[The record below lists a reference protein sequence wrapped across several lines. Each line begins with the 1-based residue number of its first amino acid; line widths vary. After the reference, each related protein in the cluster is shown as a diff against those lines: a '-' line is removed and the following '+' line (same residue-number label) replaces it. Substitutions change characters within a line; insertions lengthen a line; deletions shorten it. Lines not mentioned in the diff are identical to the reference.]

1 MKKLFFFFQKRKQE
15 VKRVLAA
22 TTSKVEKMQQRI
34 NKESQRK
41 IGKLE
46 KKVKS
51 FFLINV
57 SSWLPYYKCLNIY
70 ALY

>member
-1 MKKLFFFFQKRKQE
+1 MKKLFFFQKRKQE

-51 FFLINV
+51 FFLN
-57 SSWLPYYKCLNIY
+57 
-70 ALY
+70 